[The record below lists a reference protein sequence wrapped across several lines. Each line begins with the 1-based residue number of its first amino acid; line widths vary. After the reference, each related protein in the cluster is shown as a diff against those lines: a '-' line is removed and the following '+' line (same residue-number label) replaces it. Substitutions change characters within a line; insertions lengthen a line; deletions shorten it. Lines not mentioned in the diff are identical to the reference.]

1 MTLEQALKDWQD
13 ELEDARR
20 EAWQLEEDAKWQ
32 GLVSDAEG
40 DWQLQELQE
49 LEEAQRQHEA
59 QQRPLLQRVKLDA

>member
-20 EAWQLEEDAKWQ
+20 EAWR
-32 GLVSDAEG
+32 
-40 DWQLQELQE
+40 

-59 QQRPLLQRVKLDA
+59 QQRPLSQRIKLDA

>member
-20 EAWQLEEDAKWQ
+20 EAWRLEEDAKWQ
-32 GLVSDAEG
+32 GLASGAEA

-59 QQRPLLQRVKLDA
+59 QQRPLSQRIKLDA